1 MRTPPDDADK
11 NGVMTILSHL
21 KEVRRRLIWSF
32 VGIGL
37 AAIGGW
43 FLYDPVLGHIAAPMM
58 EITGAK
64 LNFQTI
70 GAALDMKLKVSL
82 WLGLMLASPWWIF
95 QILAF
100 IWPGL
105 KRRERKWL
113 VVFGV
118 AAVVL
123 FLAGAAFG
131 AWTAP
136 RAVQLLSGFTPPNAA
151 LLLQADSYVRFYI
164 RLVLAF
170 GISFLIPEV
179 LVMLNFL
186 GLLKARSMLKAWRW
200 AVMVA
205 LIFSAIANPLPTPWP
220 ILLQA
225 AALLALYFLAV
236 GIAAFTDN
244 RRAKTEN

>member
-1 MRTPPDDADK
+1 MRTPPDDAQK
-11 NGVMTILSHL
+11 SGVMTILSHL

-43 FLYDPVLGHIAAPMM
+43 FLYDAALGHIAAPMM

-131 AWTAP
+131 DWTAP
-136 RAVQLLSGFTPPNAA
+136 RAVQLLSGFTPPHAA

-236 GIAAFTDN
+236 GIAAFADH
-244 RRAKTEN
+244 RRAKAER